1 MRIPHMIGNRQSAIR
16 RLRISSFLFLFA
28 ATSLFADEA
37 ALIQALVSGSPA
49 EKDKARQTLLV
60 SATPAAV
67 PQLAALLKQH
77 ETFDSACFLLE
88 ALRHPDAD
96 AALRAALA
104 SATGREQAGL
114 LDTLARRA
122 DAGAEA
128 QAIALIA
135 QPEPVHAAA
144 LNYLGHVAT
153 PAALAA
159 LAAAPADAASADAL
173 LAAAEKLIA
182 RKEGK
187 QAVVLYTRLY
197 RSDRPTHIRLAAFT
211 GLVRTD
217 TDNTTLL
224 LTEGLSQTSPEWRG
238 TAARLAAQLPEKVLA
253 KQGSKLMK
261 ALPAEGRLALTSA
274 LVASKNAAAA
284 PLLRAALENASD
296 SPARLIAAAGIGAIG
311 SAEDAPALI
320 ELLGNADAALAD
332 AARMSLIKLADPKTD
347 ACLVRALGKRDG
359 NARARALLIGVVTF
373 RKTPDSAP
381 HLVKDLADK
390 DPAVRTAAFQALTE
404 LAGEKQLAPLF
415 AAVSKASDAK
425 EKRAAEKAL
434 SALSRQY
441 PEAATA
447 AIKPLLASAD
457 PESRR
462 ALLLALGVAGVPAGL
477 PLVQASLKDA
487 TPDVADDALR
497 VLADWKGLPAAPALL
512 EQAKAHSNNSLRI
525 LALRGYIRLIEK
537 EPDQAARAAM
547 LKQAAALVTRKEET
561 LLMIAAWRTVP
572 TPEAVT
578 ALQSYLS
585 DEALK
590 GDALKALRVIALKTP
605 VDLPDK
611 APGSLLTPLTFVP
624 HRLGTFRS
632 EACGV
637 ADFNGDGKLDIA
649 AGNFLYLAPDW
660 KPVKIRSIDGS
671 VGEDGKGYYD
681 DFMNLVLDV
690 NKDGKPDIIAGGW
703 FSQTSFWFENS
714 PATDR
719 DWPVHVIEK
728 LGNHETGTLEDV
740 DGDGKALEY
749 VPQSQKTV
757 WYEVGKDASG
767 APAMI
772 SHLVSDKGLELGAGC
787 GDLNSDGRP
796 DIIRPN
802 AWFEAPA
809 DIRTGTWKEHPIA
822 LGGKD
827 GTVDHT
833 SNIIVFDMNKDGLN
847 DILVSSA
854 HKYGIFWYQQQR
866 GADGALTWKQHTI
879 DDTWSQPHYLAFAD
893 IDNDGNKEIISGKRF
908 MAHNGGDPDEYG
920 KQCIF
925 YYRFTPGPNPVF
937 RKHVVSYDEGISL
950 GLNIVPVD
958 IDGDGDLDLV
968 VTGKWGGPVL
978 FENRMTEPVS
988 DEERLAAM
996 SPKNL
1001 ASTAAPAEKVGENDL
1016 ALATRGA
1023 KALADS
1029 ELPGSEGCTA
1039 KLIDGA
1045 FSTADFE
1052 KTRWHSALT
1061 PMPHW
1066 VEVKLAKP
1074 AKVNQVVARFADP
1087 SGYASKFDVQ
1097 VKVGDAYKTVFTNDS
1112 NREPKT
1118 ALAAFDAV
1126 ETDTVRFVIR
1136 ESASPAYPNAA
1147 QLSELEVYAQ

>member
-1 MRIPHMIGNRQSAIR
+1 MRTHHSSGHRQSAVGQ
-16 RLRISSFLFLFA
+16 LRVSSFFLLFA
-28 ATSLFADEA
+28 SASLFADEA

-49 EKDKARQTLLV
+49 EKDTARQTLLV

-67 PQLAALLKQH
+67 PQLAALLKRR

-88 ALRHPDAD
+88 ALRHPEAD

-104 SATGREQAGL
+104 TATGREQAGL

-122 DAGAEA
+122 DAAAEA
-128 QAIALIA
+128 QAVALIA
-135 QPEPVHAAA
+135 QPEPVHSAA
-144 LNYLGHVAT
+144 LHYLGHTAT
-153 PAALAA
+153 PAALTA

-173 LAAAEKLIA
+173 LAAAETLLA
-182 RKEGK
+182 RKDDK
-187 QAVVLYTRLY
+187 QAVALYTRLY
-197 RSDRPTHIRLAAFT
+197 RSERPANIRLAAFT
-211 GLVRTD
+211 GLVRAD
-217 TDNTTLL
+217 TGNTTLL
-224 LTEGLSQTSPEWRG
+224 LTEGLSQASPEWRG

-274 LVASKNAAAA
+274 LVASKNTAAA
-284 PLLRAALENASD
+284 PLLRAALENEAD
-296 SPARLIAAAGIGAIG
+296 SPARLIAAAGIGAVG

-320 ELLGNADAALAD
+320 DLLGHADAALAD

-359 NARARALLIGVVTF
+359 NAHARTLLIGVVTF
-373 RKTPDSAP
+373 RKTPEAAP

-415 AAVSKASDAK
+415 SAVAKASDAK

-457 PESRR
+457 PETRR

-477 PLVQASLKDA
+477 PLVQASLKD
-487 TPDVADDALR
+487 TSPDVAGDALR
-497 VLADWKGLPAAPALL
+497 VLADWKELPAAPALL
-512 EQAKAHSNNSLRI
+512 EQAKAHPNNSLRI
-525 LALRGYIRLIEK
+525 LALRGYIRLISK

-547 LKQAAALVTRKEET
+547 LKQAGTLVTRKEET
-561 LLMIAAWRTVP
+561 LLLIAAWRTVP
-572 TPEAVT
+572 TPEAVAT
-578 ALQSYLS
+578 LMRYLS
-585 DEALK
+585 DDALK
-590 GDALKALRVIALKTP
+590 GDALKSLRVLALKTP

-637 ADFNGDGKLDIA
+637 ADFNGDGKLDIV

-690 NKDGKPDIIAGGW
+690 NQDGRPDIVAGGW

-719 DWPVHVIEK
+719 DWPVHVIDK
-728 LGNHETGTLEDV
+728 LGNHETGTLEDI
-740 DGDGKALEY
+740 DGDGKALEFL
-749 VPQSQKTV
+749 PQSQKTV
-757 WYEVGKDASG
+757 WYEVGKDTNG
-767 APAMI
+767 APALVR
-772 SHLVSDKGLELGAGC
+772 HLVSDKSNQLGAGA
-787 GDLNSDGRP
+787 GDINGDGRP
-796 DIIRPN
+796 DIVRPDV
-802 AWFEAPA
+802 WFEAPK
-809 DIRTGTWKEHPIA
+809 DPRNGTWIEHPIA
-822 LGGKD
+822 LGDKD
-827 GTVDHT
+827 GKVDHT
-833 SNIIVFDMNKDGLN
+833 SNIIVFDVNKDGLN
-847 DILVSSA
+847 DIIVSSA
-854 HKYGIFWYQQQR
+854 HKYGIFWYEQQR
-866 GADGALTWKQHTI
+866 GADGAITWKQHTI
-879 DDTWSQPHYLAFAD
+879 DDTWSQAHYLAFAD
-893 IDNDGNKEIISGKRF
+893 IDNDGNKEIITGKRY
-908 MAHNGGDPDEYG
+908 MAHNGGDPDEFG

-925 YYRFTPGPNPVF
+925 YYRFTPGPNPIF
-937 RKHVVSYDEGISL
+937 RKHVISYDEGVGAS
-950 GLNIVPVD
+950 LNIVAVD

-968 VTGKWGGPVL
+968 TTGKWGGPIL
-978 FENRMTEPVS
+978 WENRMTDPVS
-988 DEERLAAM
+988 DEERLAGLNM
-996 SPKNL
+996 K
-1001 ASTAAPAEKVGENDL
+1001 PALTEPVRGDNL

-1045 FSTADFE
+1045 ISTSDFE

-1061 PMPHW
+1061 PMPHCA
-1066 VEVKLAKP
+1066 EVKLAKL
-1074 AKVNQVVARFADP
+1074 AKVNHVIARFADP
-1087 SGYASKFDVQ
+1087 SGYAAKFDVQ
-1097 VKVGDAYKTVFTNDS
+1097 VKVGDAYKTVFTCDN

-1118 ALAAFDAV
+1118 AQAAFDAV

-1136 ESASPAYPNAA
+1136 ESASPVYPNAA
-1147 QLSELEVYAQ
+1147 QLCELEVYAQ